1 MYKKLEKSL
10 SEQNVTLVAVSKTR
24 LDKQVLALY
33 DQGQRILGENRVNEL
48 ERKSEYFP
56 KDV

>member
-48 ERKSEYFP
+48 
-56 KDV
+56 